1 MCDRVAYHV
10 AVSTIEAR
18 CGYDDRFVH
27 EAMFYEGEDE
37 FIEQAVPFILDGVGS
52 GEPVLVA
59 VGEARTRR
67 LRGELGSHAAKVQ
80 FAEMETLGRNPAR
93 IISTWHDFVS
103 AHEGMGRPLRGI
115 GEPVWPGRSAPEL
128 QECHRHEAL
137 LNVAFDDGAPW
148 WLLCPYDAAALADDV
163 LADAQR
169 THPVVRERGKARAST
184 LFPSRLA
191 SEPFHGVLPEPP
203 GPIHEY
209 PFGMGDLAELR
220 RIVAESALAAGL
232 GEGRVRELVLC
243 VSELAANSVVHGGG
257 TGVLRTW
264 IEGMAVVCEV
274 RDRGAIRD
282 RLTGRIRP
290 AIDALH
296 GRGVWFANTMCDL
309 VQIRSQA
316 DGTVVRAHMYVD
328 A

>member
-1 MCDRVAYHV
+1 VLA
-10 AVSTIEAR
+10 
-18 CGYDDRFVH
+18 
-27 EAMFYEGEDE
+27 
-37 FIEQAVPFILDGVGS
+37 
-52 GEPVLVA
+52 GEPMLIA
-59 VGEARTRR
+59 VGESRTQR
-67 LRGELGSHAAKVQ
+67 LQDELGAHAGQVQ

-93 IISTWHDFVS
+93 IISAWHDFVT
-103 AHEGMGRPLRGI
+103 AHEGSGRPLRGI
-115 GEPVWPGRSAPEL
+115 GEPIWPGRSESEL

-169 THPVVRERGKARAST
+169 THPVVREQGKARVST

-209 PFGMGDLAELR
+209 PFGMGDLGQLR
-220 RIVAESALAAGL
+220 RLVAESAQAAGL
-232 GEGRVRELVLC
+232 AESRVRELVLC
-243 VSELAANSVVHGGG
+243 ISELAANSVVHGGG
-257 TGVLRTW
+257 TGVLRIW
-264 IEGMAVVCEV
+264 SEGNAVVCEV
-274 RDRGAIRD
+274 RDRGAIHD

-296 GRGVWFANTMCDL
+296 GRGVWFANMMCDL
-309 VQIRSQA
+309 VQIRSQV

-328 A
+328 V